1 MPSQIASLIVVAG
14 IIALFI
20 LERLDKQR
28 TAAALWIPVV
38 YFGIIA
44 SRPVSV
50 WLGWGIAS
58 AQEIQD
64 GSPVDATVYA
74 VLYLFAAIVLIGRG
88 ARVQQLLRH
97 SWPVLIFFSYCLI
110 SLMWSD
116 FPLLAFKR
124 WTKCIGDLMM
134 VLVVVSDPRPVA
146 ALKRF
151 IAWPAFVLFPLS
163 VLFIKYYPQL
173 GRGYD
178 AWSGDQYFYGASYNK
193 NGLGALCLYWGLGSV
208 WLLTQALTEWP
219 RKRMPAMIAA
229 TVLLISIWLLS
240 QSSSATSLSCLLMGV
255 TVIILARMRKISRMP
270 AIIHCVVFAM
280 ISISFWA
287 LFIDRSA
294 LGLLQRDPT
303 LTGRTELWD
312 AIFRIQINPIIGTG
326 YESFW
331 TGWRIESLWNIFWW
345 RPTQAHNGFIEIF
358 INLGSIGLALVAMML
373 FTAYS
378 RAIKA
383 VQHRHAW
390 GGLLLA
396 YVIIIVPYNFTEATI
411 RVQNLPWLFL
421 LLALI
426 GLPVSRPQPKI
437 RAGAV
442 DTPATLDVHGKWS
455 QSEFR
460 QSV

>member
-1 MPSQIASLIVVAG
+1 MPSQIASLVVVTG

-20 LERLDKQR
+20 LERRDKQR

-38 YFGIIA
+38 YFSIIA
-44 SRPVSV
+44 SRPVSA
-50 WLGWGIAS
+50 WLGSGAAS

-74 VLYLFAAIVLIGRG
+74 VLYLLAAIVLIGRG

-97 SWPVLIFFSYCLI
+97 SVPVLIFFSYCLI

-116 FPLLAFKR
+116 LPLLALKR
-124 WTKCIGDLMM
+124 WAKLLGDLMM

-178 AWSGDQYFYGASYNK
+178 AWSGEQFFHGASYNK

-208 WLLTQALTEWP
+208 WLLAQALTESP
-219 RKRMPAMIAA
+219 RKHRPAIVAA
-229 TVLLISIWLLS
+229 TVLLMSTWLLS
-240 QSSSATSLSCLLMGV
+240 QSSSATSLSCLLLGT
-255 TVIILARMRKISRMP
+255 TVIIITRIRMVSRTP

-312 AIFRIQINPIIGTG
+312 AIFRIQINPLVGTG

-331 TGWRIESLWNIFWW
+331 TGRRIEGLWHIFWW

-373 FTAYS
+373 FVAYS
-378 RAIKA
+378 RSIKA
-383 VQHRHAW
+383 VRRREAW

-396 YVIIIVPYNFTEATI
+396 YVIIIIPYNFTEATI

-426 GLPVSRPQPKI
+426 GIPVSRPQPKVP
-437 RAGAV
+437 AGIT
-442 DTPATLDVHGKWS
+442 DTPTTFNVHETWS

-460 QSV
+460 QPV